1 MPKYDVTI
9 TYRFTVDAKHEQE
22 AEERAYE
29 LMEDCQPN
37 VEVDEIESDE
47 ED

>member
-9 TYRFTVDAKHEQE
+9 TYSFTIDAKHEQE
-22 AEERAYE
+22 AEEMAYE
-29 LMEDCQPN
+29 HMEDCQPN
-37 VEVDEIESDE
+37 VEVGEIESDE